1 MECLSLPVEM
11 EVQDIVTN
19 TNPQTIEFPASES
32 TNSLDDKLSLANRIL
47 DIIKSYGT
55 NEVTDKSLPGCAK
68 ATFLPVVLANIK
80 NGTPIRIILPAFPAK
95 SPNRKGKVLGA
106 LPDLGEEIALQCL
119 QGLCDNIRQIYKPG
133 AEVSIASDGLVYN
146 GKY

>member
-1 MECLSLPVEM
+1 M
-11 EVQDIVTN
+11 TN
-19 TNPQTIEFPASES
+19 TNSQNVGVPAFES
-32 TNSLDDKLSLANRIL
+32 AISSDDKLGLANRIL

-68 ATFLPVVLANIK
+68 ATFLSIMLANIE
-80 NGTPIRIILPAFPAK
+80 NEAPIRMILPAFPAK

-133 AEVSIASDGLVYN
+133 AEVFIASDGLVYN